1 MGVYVKGMEMPPA
14 CGYCRLAWC
23 CKAAEGEC
31 IDLRERN
38 SYRHRN
44 CPLVEIKKP
53 HGRLIDAD
61 EIIMQ
66 MNEMKV
72 KGETFTTAVNYVK
85 EINTNAP
92 TVIESEE

>member
-44 CPLVEIKKP
+44 CPLVEVAEP
-53 HGRLIDAD
+53 HGRLVDAD
-61 EIIMQ
+61 VAQDRLLNIMCGTGYQ
-66 MNEMKV
+66 SRAIS
-72 KGETFTTAVNYVK
+72 AVIY
-85 EINTNAP
+85 EYITP

>member
-44 CPLVEIKKP
+44 CPLVEVAEP
-53 HGRLIDAD
+53 HGRLVDFEEIEVTTYIDAD
-61 EIIMQ
+61 
-66 MNEMKV
+66 
-72 KGETFTTAVNYVK
+72 GEHIETS
-85 EINTNAP
+85 AP